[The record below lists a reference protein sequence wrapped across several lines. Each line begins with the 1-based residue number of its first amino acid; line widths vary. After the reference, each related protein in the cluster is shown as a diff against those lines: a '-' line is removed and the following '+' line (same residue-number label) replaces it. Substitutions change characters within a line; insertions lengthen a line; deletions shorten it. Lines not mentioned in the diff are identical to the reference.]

1 MRLEKGYRA
10 YGTELSPDET
20 PLEAGL
26 AFAIDWSKSFLGRD
40 ALLKQKREGV
50 KRRLVILVLEDA
62 ESVLWGGE
70 PIHRNGK
77 PVGYTTSGSY
87 GHSVGGAVAMG
98 YVNDPNCVDEVFIQS
113 GHYEI
118 NVGGT
123 LCSAR
128 AFLRAPYDPK
138 RIRILA

>member
-1 MRLEKGYRA
+1 M
-10 YGTELSPDET
+10 
-20 PLEAGL
+20 EAGL
-26 AFAIDWSKSFLGRD
+26 AFAIDWSKSFLSRD

-77 PVGYTTSGSY
+77 PVGYTTSSSY
-87 GHSVGGAVAMG
+87 GHSVSGAVAMG
-98 YVNDPNCVDEVFIQS
+98 YVNDPNGVDEVGIHFNQ

-118 NVGGT
+118 NVAGT

-128 AFLRAPYDPK
+128 AFLRAPMIPS
-138 RIRILA
+138 ASAFSET